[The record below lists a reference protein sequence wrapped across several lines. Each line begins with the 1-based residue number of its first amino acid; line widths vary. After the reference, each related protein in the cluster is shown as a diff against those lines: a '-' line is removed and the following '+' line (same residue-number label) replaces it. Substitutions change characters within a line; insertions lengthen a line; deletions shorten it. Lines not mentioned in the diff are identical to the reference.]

1 MDKAV
6 QETRL
11 ISWANVVSACQSRPK
26 GVSQGKWIRENGMTP
41 NQYYYWQRK
50 VRKAAYLE
58 QHADLPQATDHTGPV
73 DFVDLPAEDLKNPSA
88 ASISSTFNADAV
100 IRTGRSEIGIAN
112 TISPELL
119 HRIMEEILHDPV
131 KRITSERS

>member
-26 GVSQGKWIRENGMTP
+26 GVSQETWIKENGMTP

-58 QHADLPQATDHTGPV
+58 QHADLPETAPNNTSPVAFVELPSDVENLKGPTPV
-73 DFVDLPAEDLKNPSA
+73 PE
-88 ASISSTFNADAV
+88 SSGFHADAV
-100 IRTGRSEIGIAN
+100 IRTGQSEIGIAN

-119 HRIMEEILHDPV
+119 HRIMEEIRHA
-131 KRITSERS
+131 E

>member
-26 GVSQGKWIRENGMTP
+26 GISQETWIKENGMTP

-50 VRKAAYLE
+50 VRKAAYLK
-58 QHADLPQATDHTGPV
+58 QHSAPPEDAPNNTSSVAFVELSPDMENHKGSAPV
-73 DFVDLPAEDLKNPSA
+73 PTPSG
-88 ASISSTFNADAV
+88 FHADAV

-112 TISPELL
+112 SISPELF
-119 HRIMEEILHDPV
+119 HRIMEEIRHA
-131 KRITSERS
+131 E